1 MACFKLLTPRM
12 ATLGNL
18 PSWIIGGD
26 FNPEESV
33 VKEIC
38 RPHLEPGVP
47 CISKSGVDMTGAR
60 KSDFAISRGIN
71 LKEVRSWVGWNFP
84 PYASDAHNMVP
95 VIGTL
100 RNSAASD
107 RSHVA
112 SSEASAN
119 SGVSQR
125 CWL

>member
-1 MACFKLLTPRM
+1 M
-12 ATLGNL
+12 
-18 PSWIIGGD
+18 
-26 FNPEESV
+26 
-33 VKEIC
+33 
-38 RPHLEPGVP
+38 P
-47 CISKSGVDMTGAR
+47 CISRSGVDMTDAI
-60 KSDFAISRGIN
+60 KADFAISRNIN
-71 LKEVRSWVGWNFP
+71 LQEVSSWVGFNFP
-84 PYASDAHNMVP
+84 PHASDCHNMVP